1 MTAKDGWW
9 PLSSQPL
16 DSAAMSDSPNTA
28 TVYSAQ
34 HRGSAD
40 DYAAYFAGMD
50 ASMQQKVALTT
61 AHFPTRGRVADMGS
75 GSGRGTYDLACL
87 YQGLELVGV
96 DINPVSVDMA
106 AQAFQR
112 SNLRFVAGDIADPVF
127 PPESLDGVLDS
138 SVLHHVTSFND
149 FSLARLETCLDNQV
163 RALRLGGVIIIRDFV
178 IPDGPDEVW
187 LDLPTTDG
195 AWEGEVP
202 GLCTAALFERFA
214 RDFRCSVHRAGPV
227 PYTRLDSPHAGHVR
241 YQLALRAAN
250 EFILRKDY
258 RQDWDV
264 ELLEEYT
271 YYSQAQFEAA
281 FRARGLRILSS
292 MPIRNP
298 WILAH
303 RYEGRLHLADTRGR
317 PLPFPPTN
325 YLIVGEKVPA
335 EAGVQLREES
345 SEPLTTP
352 RFLSLSTWR
361 HEPSGQVYELVERPG
376 RTVDVL
382 PWFRQ
387 DGQVFVLA
395 KKGFPRPIVNAG
407 ADQPALGGACLSGY
421 ITEPLAAITHA
432 GETPEGA
439 IRRILGER
447 AGLGPEHVRAVEAPV
462 RYFTSPGGVNER
474 VTAHLVEVRPVE
486 TTPAPDYGP
495 FTSAGSVRELDARQ
509 VLRACH
515 VGGMVDA
522 RLELN
527 IHRLLRRLG
536 ASPGPWIGAPL
547 ALTAQA
553 REPRRAP
560 DALQPERRAAFS
572 SYDEGS
578 PGYLDLRVGTFS
590 ERASDGRVLASVPRE
605 YLVPRAAS
613 RNTAVALPV
622 VRGPSGVWV
631 GLEHRELP
639 AVQHFTGGAGLVVAP
654 AWRLPRAF
662 THPSE
667 VPALIAQRLAEEFS
681 LTVRRTWELGGSYHT
696 TPGVT
701 PELVW
706 PFAVEVE
713 ADAAVDSRLRWL
725 PLEALLGGLDTVQDA
740 HLLVVAWRL
749 AHALGLLG

>member
-1 MTAKDGWW
+1 MARS
-9 PLSSQPL
+9 PSQA
-16 DSAAMSDSPNTA
+16 D
-28 TVYSAQ
+28 VYASQ

-40 DYAAYFAGMD
+40 DYASYFAGMD

-75 GSGRGTYDLACL
+75 GSGRGTHDLACL

-106 AQAFQR
+106 GQTWR
-112 SNLRFVAGDIADPVF
+112 RPNLRFVAGDIADPVF

-163 RALRLGGVIIIRDFV
+163 RALRTGGVIIIRDFV
-178 IPDGPDEVW
+178 IPDGPEHVW
-187 LDLPTTDG
+187 LDLPETDG
-195 AWEGEVP
+195 AAEGEVP
-202 GLCTAALFERFA
+202 ALSTAALFERFA
-214 RDFRCSVHRAGPV
+214 RDFRCSVHRTGPV
-227 PYTRLDSPHAGHVR
+227 PHTRHASPHPGHAR
-241 YQLALRAAN
+241 YRLTLRAAN

-258 RQDWDV
+258 REHWDV

-271 YYSQAQFEAA
+271 YFSQGQFEEA
-281 FRARGLRILSS
+281 FRSRGLRILSS

-298 WILAH
+298 WILAN
-303 RYEGRLHLADTRGR
+303 RYEGRFHLSDLEGR

-325 YLIVGEKVPA
+325 YLIVGEKVPPG
-335 EAGVQLREES
+335 AGVVLREEHG
-345 SEPLTTP
+345 EPLTTP

-361 HEPSGQVYELVERPG
+361 HEASGQLYELVERPG
-376 RTVDVL
+376 RTLDVL
-382 PWFRQ
+382 PWFQ
-387 DGQVFVLA
+387 EDGQVFVLA
-395 KKGFPRPIVNAG
+395 KKGFPRPIVNAC
-407 ADQPALGGACLSGY
+407 ADRPHLGGATLSGY
-421 ITEPLAAITHA
+421 ITEPLAAITQV
-432 GETPEGA
+432 GEAPARA
-439 IRRILGER
+439 IARILHER
-447 AGLGPEHVRAVEAPV
+447 AGLGPERLLEVGEPV

-474 VTAHLVEVRPVE
+474 VSAYLVRVAPASGPEKNAAL
-486 TTPAPDYGP
+486 PAPDYGP

-547 ALTAQA
+547 VFPVQA
-553 REPRRAP
+553 EAPPRAP
-560 DALQPERRAAFS
+560 DALTPARRAPFS
-572 SYDEGS
+572 VHEEGAT
-578 PGYLDLRVGTFS
+578 GYLEPRTGTFS
-590 ERASDGRVLASVPRE
+590 ERAADGRVLASVPRE
-605 YLVPRAAS
+605 YLVPREAG
-613 RNTAVALPV
+613 RDTAVALPV
-622 VRGPSGVWV
+622 VRTAEGYWV

-639 AVQHFTGGAGLVVAP
+639 AVQHFTGSAGLVVVP

-662 THPSE
+662 THPGE
-667 VPALIAQRLAEEFS
+667 VPALIAERLREEFG
-681 LTVRRTWELGGSYHT
+681 LTSRRAWELGGSYHT

-713 ADAAVDSRLRWL
+713 ASTAHDARLRWL
-725 PLEALLGGLDTVQDA
+725 PLTALLEGLDTVADA

-749 AHALGLLG
+749 AHALGVLG

>member
-1 MTAKDGWW
+1 MAQPKHTAE
-9 PLSSQPL
+9 LY
-16 DSAAMSDSPNTA
+16 A
-28 TVYSAQ
+28 AQ
-34 HRGSAD
+34 HRGDAD
-40 DYAAYFAGMD
+40 HYATYFAGMD

-87 YQGLELVGV
+87 YNGLELVGV

-106 AQAFQR
+106 QASYQR
-112 SNLRFVAGDIADPVF
+112 PNLRFVAGDIADPVF

-163 RALRLGGVIIIRDFV
+163 RALRTGGVIIIRDFV
-178 IPDGPDEVW
+178 IPEGPAEVW

-195 AWEGEVP
+195 AADGDVP
-202 GLCTAALFERFA
+202 GLSTAALFERFA
-214 RDFRCSVHRAGPV
+214 RDFRCSVNRSGPV
-227 PYTRLDSPHAGHVR
+227 PYTRLASPHAGHAR
-241 YQLALRAAN
+241 YRLALRAAN

-258 RQDWDV
+258 RADWDV

-271 YYSQAQFEAA
+271 YFSQADFEAA

-303 RYEGRLHLADTRGR
+303 RYEGRFHLSGVDGR

-325 YLIVGEKVPA
+325 YLIVGEKVPPG
-335 EAGVQLREES
+335 AGVELREER

-361 HEPSGQVYELVERPG
+361 HEASREVFELVERPG
-376 RTVDVL
+376 RTLDVL
-382 PWFRQ
+382 PWFRL

-395 KKGFPRPIVNAG
+395 KKGFPRPIVNAC
-407 ADQPALGGACLSGY
+407 ADHPNLGGAALSGY
-421 ITEPLAAITHA
+421 VTEPLAAITLG
-432 GETPEGA
+432 GEAAPQA
-439 IRRILGER
+439 IARILRER
-447 AGLGPEHVRAVEAPV
+447 AGLGEGHVLHVSEPV

-474 VTAHLVEVRPVE
+474 VSAYLVEVLPSDVP
-486 TTPAPDYGP
+486 PALDYGP

-522 RLELN
+522 RLEIN

-547 ALTAQA
+547 ALTEQPHGP
-553 REPRRAP
+553 REAP
-560 DALQPERRAAFS
+560 DALTPERRAVFS
-572 SYDEGS
+572 AHDDGAT
-578 PGYLDLRVGTFS
+578 GYLSPRTGTFT
-590 ERASDGRVLASVPRE
+590 ERDAQGRVLASVPRE
-605 YLVPRAAS
+605 YLVPAGAS

-622 VRGPSGVWV
+622 VRTREGFRV

-639 AVQHFTGGAGLVVAP
+639 AVQHFTGGAGLAVAP
-654 AWRLPRAF
+654 AWRLPR
-662 THPSE
+662 TLSHLSQ
-667 VPALIAQRLAEEFS
+667 VPAFAAERLREEFS
-681 LTVRRTWELGGSYHT
+681 VTVRRAWELGGPYHT

-701 PELVW
+701 PELAW
-706 PFAVEVE
+706 PFAVEIE
-713 ADAAVDSRLRWL
+713 ADAACDSRLRWL
-725 PLEALLGGLDTVQDA
+725 PLETLISRLDDGMDA

-749 AHALGLLG
+749 AHALGVLG

>member
-1 MTAKDGWW
+1 MAHPTSLAD
-9 PLSSQPL
+9 
-16 DSAAMSDSPNTA
+16 
-28 TVYSAQ
+28 VYASQ
-34 HRGSAD
+34 HRGDAD
-40 DYAAYFAGMD
+40 DYASYFAGMD

-87 YQGLELVGV
+87 YKGLELVGV

-106 AQAFQR
+106 GQAWR
-112 SNLRFVAGDIADPVF
+112 RPNLRFVAGDIADPVF

-149 FSLARLETCLDNQV
+149 FSLARLEMCLDNQV
-163 RALRLGGVIIIRDFV
+163 RALRTGGVIIIRDFV
-178 IPDGPDEVW
+178 IPDGPEHVW
-187 LDLPTTDG
+187 LDLPETDG
-195 AWEGEVP
+195 AAEGGVP
-202 GLCTAALFERFA
+202 GLSTAALFERFA
-214 RDFRCSVHRAGPV
+214 RDFRCGVNRTGPV
-227 PYTRLDSPHAGHVR
+227 PYTRLASPHAGHVR
-241 YQLALRAAN
+241 YRLTLRAAN

-258 RQDWDV
+258 REHWDV

-271 YYSQAQFEAA
+271 YFTQARFEAA
-281 FRARGLRILSS
+281 FRTRGLRILSS

-298 WILAH
+298 WILAN
-303 RYEGRLHLADTRGR
+303 RYEGRFHLSDVEGR

-325 YLIVGEKVPA
+325 YLIVGEKVPPG
-335 EAGVQLREES
+335 AGVELREEHG
-345 SEPLTTP
+345 EPLTTP

-361 HEPSGQVYELVERPG
+361 HASSGDVFELVERPG
-376 RTVDVL
+376 RTLDVL

-395 KKGFPRPIVNAG
+395 KKGFPRPIVNAC
-407 ADQPALGGACLSGY
+407 ANHPNLGGAALSGY
-421 ITEPLAAITHA
+421 VTEPLAAITHA
-432 GETPEGA
+432 GEAPAKA
-439 IRRILGER
+439 IARILRER
-447 AGLGPEHVRAVEAPV
+447 AGLGPERLLGMGEPV

-474 VTAHLVEVRPVE
+474 VSAYLVEVAPSSE
-486 TTPAPDYGP
+486 ALPAPDYGP

-527 IHRLLRRLG
+527 IHRLLRQLG

-547 ALTAQA
+547 ALTEQA
-553 REPRRAP
+553 VGPKQAA
-560 DALQPERRAAFS
+560 DALTPERRSVFS
-572 SYDEGS
+572 AHEEGAT
-578 PGYLDLRVGTFS
+578 GYLDLRVGTFS
-590 ERASDGRVLASVPRE
+590 ERAADGRVLASVPRE
-605 YLVPRAAS
+605 YLVPREAS

-622 VRGPSGVWV
+622 VRTREGYWV

-639 AVQHFTGGAGLVVAP
+639 AVQHFTGEAGLVVAP
-654 AWRLPRAF
+654 AWRLSRAF
-662 THPSE
+662 THPSQ
-667 VPALIAQRLAEEFS
+667 VPALIAERLREEFS

-713 ADAAVDSRLRWL
+713 ADAARDSRLRWL
-725 PLEALLGGLDTVQDA
+725 PLDALIAGLDAVRDA

-749 AHALGLLG
+749 AHALGVLG